1 MGGGRQSGGKGRRH
15 SVIRYVVARGLLIM
29 AIIFALGI
37 AGTASLFN
45 RASEEQELA
54 ERHLPALVTASR
66 LFTNTTMLSALST
79 RLLTVDTRPEMLT
92 LMDRIAS
99 RSAAVAAEIDALERL
114 GLAPDKAERARQ
126 THRELTAGND
136 ALAVLTQRIMSV
148 DGPAPADR
156 LEDHLLRRER
166 LIHRQELLSSE
177 MTTLVSGLTRETEL
191 QVVAFQE
198 NAVRA
203 GTMMTIALAG
213 GGVLSVIAVFGIY
226 IGLRRHVLD
235 RLSTM
240 TDALREWRHGRQP
253 TFVADTR
260 GDEISEMAVIL
271 QDLIGIVDRRTQE
284 LSAQAQTDMLTGM
297 YNRRGFQDRAEA
309 ELARAVRYGTPLSVL
324 VGDIDHFKA
333 VNDTYGHG
341 IGDDALRHVA
351 ALWRNVLRDMD
362 VSGRL
367 GGEEFAALLPHT
379 ALADA
384 RLVAERIRVDIADG
398 ALVVEGAD
406 PLVLTISIGVAT
418 LEHGEGLASLLGRGD
433 SALYAAKRAGR
444 NRVLTADAA
453 AESQMC

>member
-1 MGGGRQSGGKGRRH
+1 MGGGLHGGGADRRH
-15 SVIRYVVARGLLIM
+15 SVFRYVIARGLVIM
-29 AIIFALGI
+29 AIIFALGV
-37 AGTASLFN
+37 AGTASLFI
-45 RASEEQELA
+45 RASEERVLA

-66 LFTNTTMLSALST
+66 LFTSTTMLAALST

-99 RSAAVAAEIDALERL
+99 RSAAVAAEIEALEGL
-114 GLAPDKAERARQ
+114 GLAPDKAERARR
-126 THRELTAGND
+126 THQELAAGNG
-136 ALAVLTQRIMSV
+136 ALADLTRQIMAV
-148 DGPAPADR
+148 NGAAPADR
-156 LEDHLLRRER
+156 LDDLLLRRER

-191 QVVAFQE
+191 QVIAFQE
-198 NAVRA
+198 NAFRA
-203 GTMMTIALAG
+203 SYMMTAALAG
-213 GGVLSVIAVFGIY
+213 GGLLSVVAVFGIY

-253 TFVADTR
+253 NLVADNR
-260 GDEISEMAVIL
+260 GDEISEMSGIL
-271 QDLIGIVDRRTQE
+271 HDLIGIVDRRTQE
-284 LSAQAQTDMLTGM
+284 LSAQAQTDVLTGM

-309 ELARAVRYGTPLSVL
+309 ELTRAVRYGTPLSVL

-341 IGDDALRHVA
+341 IGDEALRHVA
-351 ALWRNVLRDMD
+351 ALWRDVLRDMD

-384 RLVAERIRVDIADG
+384 RLVAERIRVDIAD
-398 ALVVEGAD
+398 ALLAVEGFD

-418 LEHGEGLASLLGRGD
+418 LEPGEGLASLLGRAD
-433 SALYAAKRAGR
+433 TALYAAKRAGR
-444 NRVLTADAA
+444 NRVLVADAA
-453 AESQMC
+453 SESQLC

>member
-1 MGGGRQSGGKGRRH
+1 MGGGRQDEGAIRRH
-15 SVIRYVVARGLLIM
+15 SVFRYVVARGLVIM
-29 AIIFALGI
+29 AIIFALGA
-37 AGTASLFN
+37 AGTASLFS
-45 RASEEQELA
+45 RASEERVLA

-66 LFTNTTMLSALST
+66 LFTNTTMLAALST

-99 RSAAVAAEIDALERL
+99 RTTAVAAEIDALEGF
-114 GLAPDKAERARQ
+114 GLAPEKADRARR
-126 THRELTAGND
+126 THGELAAGNSALAELT
-136 ALAVLTQRIMSV
+136 QQIMGV
-148 DGPAPADR
+148 DGATPAGR
-156 LEDHLLRRER
+156 LEDLLLRRER

-191 QVVAFQE
+191 QVIAFQE

-203 GTMMTIALAG
+203 GYVMTAALAG
-213 GGVLSVIAVFGIY
+213 GGALSVIAVFGIY
-226 IGLRRHVLD
+226 VGLRRHVLD

-240 TDALREWRHGRQP
+240 TDALREWRLGRQP
-253 TFVADTR
+253 ILVADDH
-260 GDEISEMAVIL
+260 GDEISEMAGVL
-271 QDLIGIVDRRTQE
+271 HDLIGIVDRRTQE
-284 LSAQAQTDMLTGM
+284 LSAQAQTDVLTGM

-333 VNDTYGHG
+333 VNDTYGHA
-341 IGDDALRHVA
+341 IGDDALRHIA

-384 RLVAERIRVDIADG
+384 KLVAERIRVDIANG
-398 ALVVEGAD
+398 ALAVEGAD

-418 LEHGEGLASLLGRGD
+418 LDHGEGLASLLGRAD

-444 NRVLTADAA
+444 NRVLLADAA
-453 AESQMC
+453 AESQVC